1 MPGTPDLTPTQA
13 PAAWRGPDV
22 DWVRECLVQLDADDL
37 LEIRQ
42 ALDALG
48 AQRPP
53 GTLPL
58 ARDDFPLVR
67 VADKL
72 RVVARQLHAGKG
84 FAMLRG
90 LPREQYDADQ
100 MAQIYFGLSIYLGV
114 PMSQSHRGELLGHV
128 LNLTGYGDVARAYQN
143 GGEMSMHTDSCDI
156 IGLMC
161 LRTARSGGASR
172 ISSALAIHDALA
184 RCRPDM
190 LARLYA
196 GYRFM
201 RGEKDAQLGDGRR
214 VSLSPIPVFARLDG
228 WPQQVACYFL
238 GSYIR
243 NAAAAGH
250 SRLGDADLDAIKAVE
265 IMAESPEYYLDMQFQ
280 DGDIQ
285 FLNNRVILHGR
296 THYEDSPE
304 IGQRRHLLRMWLRAP
319 DWPGLP
325 PEQIMHTGKDHALWL
340 RHRNAGL
347 ELPNAYVTSLRAGA
361 RAVARA

>member
-1 MPGTPDLTPTQA
+1 MSVLSSLSPTRA
-13 PAAWRGPDV
+13 PSAWRGPDV
-22 DWVRECLVQLDADDL
+22 DWMRECLVQFDSDDIA
-37 LEIRQ
+37 EICQ
-42 ALDALG
+42 ALDYLG
-48 AQRPP
+48 THRPP
-53 GTLPL
+53 KTLPL
-58 ARDDFPLVR
+58 AQAEFPLNR

-72 RVVARQLHAGKG
+72 GVVARQLHAGKG

-90 LPREQYDADQ
+90 LPRDQFDADQ
-100 MAQIYFGLSIYLGV
+100 MAQIYFGLSIYLGI

-128 LNLTGYGDVARAYQN
+128 LNLSGYGDVARAYQN
-143 GGEMSMHTDSCDI
+143 GGEMNMHTDSCDI

-184 RCRPDM
+184 QSRPDL

-196 GYRFM
+196 GFTFM

-214 VSLSPIPVFARLDG
+214 TSVSPIPVYTRLRD

-243 NAAAAGH
+243 NAAKAGH
-250 SRLGDADLDAIKAVE
+250 ARLSDADLDAVKAIE

-304 IGQRRHLLRMWLRAP
+304 IENRRHLLRMWLRAP
-319 DWPGLP
+319 SWPTLP
-325 PEQIMHTGKDHALWL
+325 SEQIMHSDSDHALWL
-340 RHRNAGL
+340 RRRNAAL
-347 ELPNAYVTSLRAGA
+347 ELPNAYIDSLRATA
-361 RAVARA
+361 NAAA

>member
-1 MPGTPDLTPTQA
+1 MPATPVLTPTRTS
-13 PAAWRGPDV
+13 AAWRGPEI
-22 DWVRECLVQLDADDL
+22 DWTRECLVSFDSADL
-37 LEIRQ
+37 AEIRR
-42 ALDALG
+42 ALNHLA
-48 AQRPP
+48 AHRPP
-53 GTLPL
+53 KTLPL
-58 ARDDFPLVR
+58 SRAEFPLTH
-67 VADKL
+67 VAEKL
-72 RVVARQLHAGKG
+72 GLVARQLHAGRG

-90 LPREQYDADQ
+90 LPRDQYDADQ
-100 MAQIYFGLSIYLGV
+100 MAQIYFGLSIYLGI

-128 LNLTGYGDVARAYQN
+128 LNLSGYGDVARAYQN

-172 ISSALAIHDALA
+172 ISSALAIHDGLA
-184 RCRPDM
+184 QCRPDL

-196 GYRFM
+196 GYTFM
-201 RGEKDAQLGDGRR
+201 RGDKDAQLGDGRR
-214 VSLSPIPVFARLDG
+214 VSSAPIPIYTRLEE

-243 NAAAAGH
+243 QAAKAGH
-250 SRLGDADLDAIKAVE
+250 AHLSDTDLDAVRAVE

-304 IGQRRHLLRMWLRAP
+304 IESRRHLLRMWLRAP
-319 DWPGLP
+319 DWPSLP
-325 PEQIMHTGKDHALWL
+325 SSQILHSEDDHAKWL
-340 RHRNAGL
+340 RYRNASL
-347 ELPNAYVTSLRAGA
+347 ELPISYIDSLRAA
-361 RAVARA
+361 A